1 MAGRWTQERRERQQQ
16 MMLTLKPWL
25 KSTGAKTQAGKRR
38 VSQNRHTTG
47 KQSQW
52 YVEIQQTIAQ
62 ADRMARE
69 SLSRLDDQTS

>member
-1 MAGRWTQERRERQQQ
+1 MAGRWTQERRERQRQ

-38 VSQNRHTTG
+38 VSQNRLKTG

-62 ADRMARE
+62 ADRVARE
-69 SLSRLDDQTS
+69 ILSRLDDQTS

>member
-1 MAGRWTQERRERQQQ
+1 
-16 MMLTLKPWL
+16 
-25 KSTGAKTQAGKRR
+25 QAGKRR
-38 VSQNRHTTG
+38 VSQNRLKTG

-62 ADRMARE
+62 ADRVARE